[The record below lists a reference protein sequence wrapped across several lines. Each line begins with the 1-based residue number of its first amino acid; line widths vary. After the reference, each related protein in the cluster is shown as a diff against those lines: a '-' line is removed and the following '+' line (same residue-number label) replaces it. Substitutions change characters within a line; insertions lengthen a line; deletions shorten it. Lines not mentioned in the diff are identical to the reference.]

1 MKNINIT
8 PKIGARIVVYTL
20 LAFWTLTLLQRIKP
34 ISEAG
39 LEIDL
44 TNMTQVKYLLGLSYS
59 AEEMELFLRSRERLI
74 NLRNSFRR

>member
-8 PKIGARIVVYTL
+8 PKIGARIVVYAL

-44 TNMTQVKYLLGLSYS
+44 TDMTQVKYLLGLSHS
-59 AEEMELFLRSRERLI
+59 AEEMGYLLHRREKLI